1 MELHRSKSES
11 ASHEQVTLNVGG
23 QLFRT
28 TLQTL
33 LRDNT
38 YFPEHMHALK
48 KTTLFIDR
56 NPESFV
62 QILDRLRGYPIDL
75 ASLDAALRTKV
86 EADLLYFGIAKKI

>member
-38 YFPEHMHALK
+38 YFPEHRHALT

-56 NPESFV
+56 NPDAFV
-62 QILDRLRGYPIDL
+62 QILDLLRGYPLDL
-75 ASLDAALRTKV
+75 ESLSAALRTKV
-86 EADLLYFGIAKKI
+86 QADLVYYGIAKKI